1 VRDSAA
7 PPSEEARVSEGR
19 ATAGHRAERRSVVVV
34 GTQARASADFR
45 LDDLASSSGRLDAL
59 LRCVRAGLMVSHG
72 LRADVDVYLVLLG
85 GPRAPRTLRFRG
97 DAARFLR
104 PDERSLALTA
114 QKRLAEADAAPR
126 PAFVALKP
134 GIDVVDRGVD
144 AALEALVGADHVL
157 LDRDAPPL
165 EAEARATHVA
175 LWLGD
180 HRGLPPEVLTL
191 LDAEGARRRSV
202 SPREL
207 HAEDAITLAHGVFD
221 RG

>member
-1 VRDSAA
+1 MS
-7 PPSEEARVSEGR
+7 EARAV
-19 ATAGHRAERRSVVVV
+19 ERRSVVVV

-97 DAARFLR
+97 GAARFLR

-126 PAFVALKP
+126 PVFEALKP

-144 AALEALVGADHVL
+144 AVLDALAGADHVL
-157 LDRDAPPL
+157 LAQGAPPL
-165 EAEARATHVA
+165 EAAARAAHVA

-180 HRGLPPEVLTL
+180 HRGLPAEVITA
-191 LDAEGARRRSV
+191 LDTHGARRRSV
-202 SPREL
+202 SPLEL

-221 RG
+221 RAGGG

>member
-97 DAARFLR
+97 GAARFLR
-104 PDERSLALTA
+104 PDERSLALTV

-126 PAFVALKP
+126 PIFLAPSSSQIAPAPGGTASAGGRASHTSAPVRLGVAM
-134 GIDVVDRGVD
+134 
-144 AALEALVGADHVL
+144 
-157 LDRDAPPL
+157 RDSSDTSQ
-165 EAEARATHVA
+165 R
-175 LWLGD
+175 
-180 HRGLPPEVLTL
+180 
-191 LDAEGARRRSV
+191 
-202 SPREL
+202 
-207 HAEDAITLAHGVFD
+207 
-221 RG
+221 